1 MAITLPIELVVAP
14 GSTDA
19 AIRKA
24 TADAGKAL
32 EAAAKEEAKRLAYID
47 GLKQRYFTDEQR
59 RRDQEVRAEE
69 RAQAQML
76 AAEQRRATQAEALNS
91 RMAASE
97 AAAAARL
104 DAAIQ
109 TVKGAVSGLSTEEI
123 KLQAIQKQAAELFKR
138 GAISAEK
145 YAVALGQVGARQNQ
159 LRDATLGQVGAAGK
173 AETSTRA
180 VGAAMGNLRSQLI
193 DVGVGL
199 QGGQNPLTI
208 LSQQGPQIAEALSSA
223 KGAAAAAA
231 GAIGSLL
238 QVLAPLALALSPL
251 IVGWLD
257 YAQAQKLAM
266 DAANTF
272 REAQD
277 STLGLLEKSTEDVHK
292 LTQIQRGYS
301 DVEKQADEIT
311 RGYARAREEANAK
324 HQEAI
329 TVLSAQL
336 GLTDDL
342 AAVNAELIA
351 QGKDEVK
358 SVSKTSAA
366 WEKLHGKLQG
376 HVDAMNDVDRAA
388 GDGAA
393 AALLVLEY
401 TTQQTES
408 ESTLAAAIRDRAKAQ
423 KQAAK
428 DAKKDAKDEEAFL
441 NGVDALIG
449 SDFGLDL
456 AATTAVLAAQEV
468 DNAVADIKAGVDS
481 VGNSSE
487 AAAAKMA
494 GMTLDPD
501 VVLGGIRALEGGLQ
515 GIATL
520 IGGPVAG
527 AVVGLVLDLEDTI
540 GSLTEELLA
549 LPEQLKALPKLLTG
563 LVVTVVDEVVPA
575 LMGAAP
581 QIAEGFA
588 LAVTSPEFLTALS
601 KAAIYFTRPIV
612 QVAFWAKVGANIVK
626 GFWDAFLQGWES
638 FTSGAMFAGFIDAFQ
653 MGWDHLFSGHFVS
666 DLVEGFV
673 EAAKAFVGEV
683 KDSLTSVFSKDES
696 GTTGAGDALREV
708 FTLGQAET
716 RFGDTPGIVRWG
728 DRGPADFA
736 DDDWVAAARSREEL
750 RRMTGGGQQ
759 ASGPM
764 TVDLADGHLAFDGQL
779 RRATKQPRTRREL
792 FGFTPARKLA

>member
-1 MAITLPIELVVAP
+1 MAITLPIDVVVNE
-14 GSTDA
+14 GSADA

-59 RRDQEVRAEE
+59 RRDAEVRAEE

-109 TVKGAVSGLSTEEI
+109 TVKGAVSGLSAEEI

-173 AETSTRA
+173 AETSTKA

-208 LSQQGPQIAEALSSA
+208 LNQQGPQIAEALLSA

-266 DAANTF
+266 DAATTF

-329 TVLSAQL
+329 TVLAAQL

-358 SVSKTSAA
+358 SVSKTSSA
-366 WEKLHGKLQG
+366 WGALKDKLDE
-376 HVDAMNDVDRAA
+376 HVAAMNDVDRAA

-401 TTQQTES
+401 NSQMTES
-408 ESTLAAAIRDRAKAQ
+408 ESTLAQQIRDRAKAA
-423 KQAAK
+423 KEAAK
-428 DAKKDAKDEEAFL
+428 EAKADLKDEEKFL
-441 NGVDALIG
+441 DGVDALIN

-456 AATTAVLAAQEV
+456 AATTAVLASQEV
-468 DNAVADIKAGVDS
+468 DNAVTDIKAGVDS
-481 VGNSSE
+481 IGHSAD

-515 GIATL
+515 GIAAL
-520 IGGPVAG
+520 VGGPVAG
-527 AVVGLVLDLEDTI
+527 AVVGLVLDLESTI
-540 GSLTEELLA
+540 SSLQEELLS
-549 LPEQLKALPKLLTG
+549 LPETLKNAPKLLTG
-563 LVVTVVDEVVPA
+563 LVVSIVDEVVPA
-575 LMGAAP
+575 LVEAAP
-581 QIAEGFA
+581 AIAESFA
-588 LAVTSPEFLTALS
+588 LAVTSPEFLEALA
-601 KAAIYFTRPIV
+601 KAAIFFTRPLV
-612 QVAFWAKVGANIVK
+612 QAAFWIKVGWNIVT
-626 GFWDAFLQGWES
+626 GFWDAFLQGW
-638 FTSGAMFAGFIDAFQ
+638 DAFASGE
-653 MGWDHLFSGHFVS
+653 MLGGFVDAFRAGWDTLFSGHFVS
-666 DLVEGFV
+666 DLVSGFI
-673 EAAKAFVGEV
+673 EAARAFVDEV
-683 KDSLTSVFSKDES
+683 KNSLKGVFGKDEG
-696 GTTGAGDALREV
+696 GTSAVGDVLREV
-708 FTLGQAET
+708 LSLGQKET
-716 RFGDTPGIVRWG
+716 RFGDTPGLIKWG
-728 DRGPADFA
+728 DRGGPFA
-736 DDDWVAAARSREEL
+736 PDDWVGAARSREQLE
-750 RRMTGGGQQ
+750 RMAGGGQQ

-764 TVDLADGHLAFDGQL
+764 MVDLADGHLAFDGQL